1 LSIIKTEM
9 KKMKSLRKTI
19 RIMLII
25 LSIYFCLTSFSC
37 AQPKIGLA
45 LGEGGAKFYAHIGV
59 LKVLEEEGIKIDYLA
74 GTSGGAFIAGLYALW
89 EDIDLIEKF
98 ALSTD
103 FKKYFKFLKETAG
116 FQNINKTP
124 FIVFYTDV
132 SRDSINPKWL
142 KGLIDAK
149 VIRDEIDRLTN
160 RASFEYDLK
169 IPFAAVATDLITGEK
184 IVIDHGRISNAIA
197 ASMAKPGTCMPFIFE
212 GRQLV
217 DGGLVDP
224 VPADIVREMG
234 ADIVIGI
241 NLSGIQSDS
250 FLIINNVIS
259 IIYRSIYIMLEALN
273 ETSSSKADLIIK
285 PNYSGTFS
293 FDMDREERLKLI
305 KIGEEETKRI
315 IPLLRTLIDSYQ

>member
-1 LSIIKTEM
+1 M

-25 LSIYFCLTSFSC
+25 LSIYFCITFLSY
-37 AQPKIGLA
+37 AQPRIGLA

-74 GTSGGAFIAGLYALW
+74 GTSSGAFIAGLYALW
-89 EDIDLIEKF
+89 EDIDRIEEF
-98 ALSTD
+98 ILSTD
-103 FKKYFKFLKETAG
+103 FKKYFKFLKEAAG
-116 FQNINKTP
+116 FQNINGTP
-124 FIVFYTDV
+124 FILFYTDI
-132 SRDSINPKWL
+132 DSDNINPKWL
-142 KGLIDAK
+142 KGLIDGK

-169 IPFAAVATDLITGEK
+169 IPFKAIATDLVTGEK

-250 FLIINNVIS
+250 FLIVNNVIS

-273 ETSSSKADLIIK
+273 ETSCSKADLIIK
-285 PNYSGTFS
+285 PDYIGTFS

-305 KIGEEETKRI
+305 KIGEEETRKI